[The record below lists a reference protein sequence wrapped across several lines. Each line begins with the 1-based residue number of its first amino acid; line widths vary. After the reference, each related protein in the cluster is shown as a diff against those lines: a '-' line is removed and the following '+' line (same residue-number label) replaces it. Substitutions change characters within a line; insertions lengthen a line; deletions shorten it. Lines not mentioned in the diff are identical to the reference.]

1 MLPVAILA
9 GGFGTRLMPL
19 TAEVPKALISVDGQP
34 FLKHQIWLLAGQGF
48 RRIVICT
55 GHRGDMIADA
65 IGTNPYYG
73 VEVEYSDD
81 GIEPLGTGGAIANA
95 LPLLGPQFGVLYGDT
110 YPLYDMA
117 QIAWTHQ
124 NAITMAVRSP
134 GRGNVKYAWGR
145 VLQYSKQRSLGH
157 GDAGFSVFKA
167 EILDGLSGTAF
178 DLGEV
183 FSTLAPL
190 GCIDG
195 HRVTEPVYEIGSFD
209 GLAEFDKYMR
219 VRDAIR

>member
-1 MLPVAILA
+1 MIPVAILA

-19 TAEVPKALISVDGQP
+19 TADMPKALIPVDGQP
-34 FLKHQIWLLAGQGF
+34 FLKHQIWLLAKQGF
-48 RRIVICT
+48 RRMVICT

-65 IGTNPYYG
+65 IGANPYYG
-73 VEVEYSDD
+73 VEVVYSDD
-81 GIEPLGTGGAIANA
+81 GVEPLGTGGAIAKA

-110 YPLYDMA
+110 YPLYDLA

-157 GDAGFSVFKA
+157 GDAGFSVWNA
-167 EILDGLSGTAF
+167 DVLAGLDGAF
-178 DLGEV
+178 DLGEI
-183 FSTLAPL
+183 FTEMATN
-190 GCIDG
+190 GCVDG
-195 HRVTEPVYEIGSFD
+195 YEVTEPVYEIGSFD

-219 VRDAIR
+219 TFDAVR